1 MIFFTGFTIFS
12 VLGNLANELNVPI
25 ETVIKSGQGLAFI
38 SYPTAI
44 AKFDYVPQVAKH
56 LNLNH
61 FFILTNT
68 FETLLKRPTQHKFHK
83 TMVFDW
89 VKNSSLSRVFIP
101 FDLPMVTYG
110 LAL

>member
-1 MIFFTGFTIFS
+1 MIVFLIGFTIFS

-56 LNLNH
+56 
-61 FFILTNT
+61 FILN
-68 FETLLKRPTQHKFHK
+68 FLYKDKIILVINAYVNFLVFQLLTKMCADIKK
-83 TMVFDW
+83 SWMIVA
-89 VKNSSLSRVFIP
+89 SEICL
-101 FDLPMVTYG
+101 
-110 LAL
+110 